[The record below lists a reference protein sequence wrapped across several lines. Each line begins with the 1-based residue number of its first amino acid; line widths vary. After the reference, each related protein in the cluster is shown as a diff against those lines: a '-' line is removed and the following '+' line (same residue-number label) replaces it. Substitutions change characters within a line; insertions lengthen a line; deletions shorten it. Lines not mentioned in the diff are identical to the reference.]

1 MAEKPAPTDPQ
12 RLAVGVA
19 QIEVGQ
25 GLASGF
31 HLHQGRLSWGRA

>member
-1 MAEKPAPTDPQ
+1 MAERPAPTDPQ

-19 QIEVGQ
+19 QIEVG

-31 HLHQGRLSWGRA
+31 HLHQGRLSCSRA